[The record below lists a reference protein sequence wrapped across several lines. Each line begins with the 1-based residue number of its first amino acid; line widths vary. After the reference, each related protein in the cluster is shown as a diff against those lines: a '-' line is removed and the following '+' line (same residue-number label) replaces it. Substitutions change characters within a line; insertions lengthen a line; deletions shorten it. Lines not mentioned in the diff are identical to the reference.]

1 MKLLISRVAP
11 NTRVKLD
18 DQFTGH
24 RFDRH
29 EIFRL
34 ATRKPTEACWMDQV
48 IPMTEK
54 VSIRF
59 GSAAF
64 AQLPRVAEKNWGL
77 LFLVVSGRTINYKR
91 G

>member
-64 AQLPRVAEKNWGL
+64 AQLPRVAKIIGGIL
-77 LFLVVSGRTINYKR
+77 MSVLRRRTMNST
-91 G
+91 GG